1 MKALILSAVL
11 AVCLYSCKEKTQTPP
26 PPAFGGSHLIDT
38 AIITADQQAK
48 LTPEKILDNLKQ
60 GNKEYTED
68 QLVVRNTSERIRQ
81 ASTGQYPGTV
91 VLACMDSRVP
101 VEDIFHAGIGDM
113 FVTRVAGNVVNED
126 ILGSMEYGCKV
137 SGAKVIVV
145 LGHEHCGAI
154 TSAIKD
160 AKLGNITELLSKITP
175 AIKDLDNTYKG
186 DKKYTNADYVEKV
199 CEENVRLS
207 IKNIR
212 DKSPIL
218 KDMET
223 QHQLLIVGAV
233 YDMQTGAVTFL
244 Q

>member
-1 MKALILSAVL
+1 
-11 AVCLYSCKEKTQTPP
+11 
-26 PPAFGGSHLIDT
+26 
-38 AIITADQQAK
+38 
-48 LTPEKILDNLKQ
+48 
-60 GNKEYTED
+60 
-68 QLVVRNTSERIRQ
+68 
-81 ASTGQYPGTV
+81 
-91 VLACMDSRVP
+91 
-101 VEDIFHAGIGDM
+101 
-113 FVTRVAGNVVNED
+113 
-126 ILGSMEYGCKV
+126 
-137 SGAKVIVV
+137 VIVV

-160 AKLGNITELLSKITP
+160 VKLGNITELLSKITP